1 MWRDERTDAGC
12 NDINKTV
19 GEQVVKATE
28 PNNRLETGHTHTQT
42 NILYSCHTVHIQE
55 EAEDFYVL

>member
-28 PNNRLETGHTHTQT
+28 PNNRLETGHTHTDK
-42 NILYSCHTVHIQE
+42 YTV
-55 EAEDFYVL
+55 